1 MEKQINRANFAPVSI
16 KKNVIYSIILACSGY
31 VFTLV
36 TYPYV
41 SRVLGVTNIGICNFV
56 NSIVQYFIFFSSL
69 GINIQGV
76 REIARVRNNPE
87 ELNRCFSSLFFLN
100 AMTAIVAVV
109 VYLLVM
115 LLVPQLA
122 SYRRLLCIGLLQI
135 VMTPFLI
142 EWFYKGIENFRYI
155 TLRSLI
161 VKLVYVVS
169 VFLFVKEENDF
180 ELYFALSCGMMVLN
194 SLFNWSYKKQYVKFR
209 FSGISISPYIRSYL
223 ILGLYMLLT
232 SMYTT
237 LNTTFLG
244 FCAGDKEVGYYTTAT
259 KLQTIILSL
268 YTAFTT
274 VMLPRM
280 SSLNKLHDIKGMREL
295 LLKSFNIL
303 IVFSIPIVAY
313 SIIYSPQ
320 IVRILS
326 GDGYEGAIVP
336 MMIIMPL
343 IFLIGIDQILC
354 IQILMPLKDDKIICM
369 NSLLAAFC
377 GLVMNFILVPHLKSV
392 GSALVLLLSEIAV
405 FISSYYFVRKR
416 FGSIMPWRSIFKN
429 LLAVLPLSYVLYYI
443 SGISDLVL
451 SVLTGIVFTVVYVI
465 VVQFY
470 VLKDKMI
477 VSLFND
483 VKQKFRGA

>member
-1 MEKQINRANFAPVSI
+1 MEKQIFRANFASVSI

-76 REIARVRNNPE
+76 REIAKVKNDRVTLNN
-87 ELNRCFSSLFFLN
+87 CFSSLFFLN
-100 AMTAIVAVV
+100 FMTAVIAIAVYV
-109 VYLLVM
+109 LVM
-115 LLVPQLA
+115 FLVPQLA
-122 SYRRLLCIGLLQI
+122 PYRTLLCVGLLQL

-155 TLRSLI
+155 TLRSLL
-161 VKLVYVVS
+161 VKVAYVVS
-169 VFLFVKEENDF
+169 VFLFVRDKDDF

-194 SLFNWSYKKQYVKFR
+194 SIFNWSYKKQYVKFC
-209 FSGISISPYIRSYL
+209 FSGISISPYIKSYM

-244 FCAGDKEVGYYTTAT
+244 FSAGDKEVGYYTTAT

-280 SSLNKLHDIKGMREL
+280 SSLFNNQDINGMRDL
-295 LLKSFNIL
+295 LVKSFNIL
-303 IVFSIPIVAY
+303 IVFSIPIVVF
-313 SIIYSPQ
+313 SIIYAPQ
-320 IVRILS
+320 IVLLLS
-326 GDGYEGAIVP
+326 GSGYEGAVVP
-336 MMIIMPL
+336 MRIIMPL
-343 IFLIGIDQILC
+343 VFLIGIDQILC

-369 NSLLAAFC
+369 NSLLAAVS
-377 GLVMNFILVPHLKSV
+377 GLILNFILVPHLKSV

-405 FISSYYFVRKR
+405 FISSYYFVGKR
-416 FGSIMPWRSIFKN
+416 LGNIMPWKSILKN
-429 LLAVLPLSYVLYYI
+429 TLSAIPLGCMLYYI
-443 SGISDLVL
+443 ADISN
-451 SVLTGIVFTVVYVI
+451 VFTSLLAGIILTAVYVV
-465 VVQFY
+465 VVQLY
-470 VLKDKMI
+470 IVKDNMVVNAFINIKHR
-477 VSLFND
+477 F
-483 VKQKFRGA
+483 KHH